1 MERLKALIGRKES
14 KVEFIGDFITLLLT
28 DNDVYSDELLFRDA
42 VEEIYNTL
50 RSEVIDNGRIE
61 LVRAY
66 EKAVLLRAIVS
77 GDIKSPEEVLIDIR
91 KNLRVVK

>member
-14 KVEFIGDFITLLLT
+14 KVEFIGDLITLLLT
-28 DNDVYSDELLFRDA
+28 DNNVYSDELLFRDA

-61 LVRAY
+61 LVGAY
-66 EKAVLLRAIVS
+66 EKAVLLRAVVS